1 MRKFLALVLICGI
14 FACGIPLTS
23 LAESVP
29 YEYTGAWTG
38 YSLSEEQAILVHN
51 VAIGPRMTGFY
62 WPSVSESASEE
73 YFNATFAYDGD
84 NIVASLEH
92 QYQEKQ
98 DFTFKVIPRG
108 EKVFL
113 VGEDGVIYTHLE
125 GSEGLEFAEPETE
138 SVSTGTSEPTI
149 APSPSVV
156 NTTEATSAPTTFTDL
171 SVGSEGD
178 AVVQLQEYLIALGYL
193 TGGADGIYGNGTAD
207 AVKKFQKNMGV
218 EETGIADS
226 NTQNLLFSQKLP
238 PKQDI
243 SVESIK
249 MGSDSIGT
257 SELSVVFKNNLS
269 TTVDRLDFYVMC
281 LDTYGEIMQAYNAY
295 GVTSLSF
302 DYNIESGEK
311 TSDNWRWKLYGL
323 GSINTVMVSVYKYHT
338 VDGQTVEIPDDELF
352 WFSYTIPR

>member
-14 FACGIPLTS
+14 LACGIPLTS

-38 YSLSEEQAILVHN
+38 YSLSEEQTILVHN

-98 DFTFKVIPRG
+98 DFTFKVTPRG

-138 SVSTGTSEPTI
+138 SVSTGTSEPT
-149 APSPSVV
+149 ATPSPSVA

-171 SVGSEGD
+171 SVGSKGD
-178 AVVQLQEYLIALGYL
+178 AVVQLQKYLIALGHL
-193 TGGADGIYGNGTAD
+193 TGSADGIYGNGTA
-207 AVKKFQKNMGV
+207 ASVKSFQKSMGI

-226 NTQNLLFSQKLP
+226 ETQRILFAQELP
-238 PKQDI
+238 EIPDI
-243 SVESIK
+243 EIRSIK
-249 MGSDSIGT
+249 INYDRFNNP
-257 SELSVVFKNNLS
+257 ELYIVFKNNLPV
-269 TTVDRLDFYVMC
+269 TVERLDC
-281 LDTYGEIMQAYNAY
+281 LIKCYDTYGDLIPMY
-295 GVTSLSF
+295 GSDYTMLYY
-302 DYNIESGEK
+302 DYNINPGDTTPK
-311 TSDNWRWKLYGL
+311 DFHWNAYYLM
-323 GSINTVMVSVYKYHT
+323 SINSIEVSVYKYHT
-338 VDGQTVEIPDDELF
+338 SEDETIEIPLSDLQWVRYE
-352 WFSYTIPR
+352 IQR